1 LPNACLTASTA
12 VKGNQPDASVDHSL
26 LLWTLGG
33 IAFGCFVLGP
43 IIGGPGDLFGQFV
56 GAAIGVAI
64 GVVVGI
70 IMAPGKP

>member
-1 LPNACLTASTA
+1 M
-12 VKGNQPDASVDHSL
+12 DHSL